1 MNTRNAGIL
10 ATVWR
15 AAVLAWKN
23 LTHDLR
29 KLFLAAAG
37 VGFAVMLMFQ
47 QRGFNHALFDS
58 TVELIQQLDGD
69 LILVSESRFALSS
82 EMRFPR
88 TVMDIARSCTGVT
101 SAHSVFL
108 EHSQAKLRREDQRE
122 RPIRVI
128 AFDLDAPVFRDRHQE
143 IQAARA
149 ALQRPQT
156 GILDRLSK
164 ENYGFD
170 LTALDDEVQS
180 GELSGQ
186 QIAIVGGFTMGRDFA
201 HDGNLILSVDNFRR
215 YFVYR
220 GPDPTQMVDLGVIRC
235 DPGLDPNDVREVL
248 AEQIPPGVMVLAQS
262 DYVAQEV
269 AFWARSTPIG
279 MIFAIGS
286 IMGFCVGVII
296 CYQVLATDIA
306 DHLSEFATLK
316 AMGYGQSFFA
326 GVVLSQSLLLCLFGF
341 IPGFLATLA
350 LFQVNSAFTGLI
362 MMVTPARAGVI
373 FLFTLIMCVCSG
385 LLAMRK
391 LLTNDPANL
400 F

>member
-1 MNTRNAGIL
+1 MLQIK
-10 ATVWR
+10 R

-37 VGFAVMLMFQ
+37 VGFAVLLMFQ

-58 TVELIQQLDGD
+58 TVELIRQLDGE

-88 TVMDIARSCTGVT
+88 TVMDIAASCPGVA
-101 SAHSVFL
+101 SAQPVFL
-108 EHSQAKLRREDQRE
+108 EHSQARLRRTNERE

-128 AFDLDAPVFRDRHQE
+128 AFDWNSQVFRDPRGE
-143 IQAARA
+143 IQSAS
-149 ALQRPQT
+149 QRLHQPQT
-156 GILDRLSK
+156 AIMDRLSK
-164 ENYGFD
+164 YNYGFD
-170 LTALDDEVQS
+170 LGELETAGQS

-186 QIAIVGGFTMGRDFA
+186 KILMVGGFTMGRDFA
-201 HDGNLILSVDNFRR
+201 HDGNLIMSVDNFRR
-215 YFVYR
+215 YFRYR
-220 GPDPTQMVDLGVIRC
+220 GPDPTQQVDLGVIRC
-235 DPGLDPNDVREVL
+235 LPDADPQWVRAAIVDQL
-248 AEQIPPGVMVLAQS
+248 PAGVMVLSQS

-269 AFWARSTPIG
+269 SFWARSTPIG

-286 IMGFCVGVII
+286 IMGFGVGVII

-306 DHLSEFATLK
+306 EHLGEFATLK
-316 AMGYGQSFFA
+316 AMGYGQTFFA
-326 GVVLSQSLLLCLFGF
+326 SVVLSQSLLLCLFGF
-341 IPGFLATLA
+341 IPGFIAALL

-362 MMVTPARAGVI
+362 MMVTPWRAAVI

-391 LLTNDPANL
+391 LLTNDPASL

>member
-1 MNTRNAGIL
+1 MSTKNAGVAVTL
-10 ATVWR
+10 FR
-15 AAVLAWKN
+15 AWILAWKN
-23 LTHDLR
+23 LTHDVR
-29 KLFLAAAG
+29 KLILAAAG

-88 TVMDIARSCTGVT
+88 TVMDIARSCTGVA
-101 SAHSVFL
+101 SANSVFL
-108 EHSQAKLRREDQRE
+108 EHSQAKLRREGQRE

-128 AFDLDAPVFRDRHQE
+128 AFDLDIPVFRDNNQE
-143 IQAARA
+143 IQSAQTK
-149 ALQRPQT
+149 LQRPQAA
-156 GILDRLSK
+156 IMDRLSK

-170 LTALDDEVQS
+170 LTNLDAEIQT
-180 GELSGQ
+180 GELAGQ
-186 QIAIVGGFTMGRDFA
+186 QIQIVGGFTMGRDFA
-201 HDGNLILSVDNFRR
+201 HDGNLIMSIDNFRR
-215 YFVYR
+215 YFKYR
-220 GPDPTQMVDLGVIRC
+220 GPDPTTMVDLGVVRC
-235 DPGLDPNDVREVL
+235 DPKIDPLDVKSVL
-248 AEQIPPGVMVLAQS
+248 AEQIPQGVMVLSQS

-306 DHLSEFATLK
+306 DHLGEFATLK
-316 AMGYGQSFFA
+316 AMGYGQTFFA

-341 IPGFLATLA
+341 IPGFFATLL
-350 LFQVNSAFTGLI
+350 LFEVNSAFTGLI
-362 MMVTPARAGVI
+362 MLVTPVRAGVI

-385 LLAMRK
+385 VLAMRK